1 MTVEARMNASG
12 MAHLL
17 ASLSVRIHD
26 ADALGRIEQ
35 ALADYCR
42 LNDHCELVRCSG
54 GSFSI
59 EPRDSC

>member
-26 ADALGRIEQ
+26 ADALGRI
-35 ALADYCR
+35 
-42 LNDHCELVRCSG
+42 
-54 GSFSI
+54 
-59 EPRDSC
+59 